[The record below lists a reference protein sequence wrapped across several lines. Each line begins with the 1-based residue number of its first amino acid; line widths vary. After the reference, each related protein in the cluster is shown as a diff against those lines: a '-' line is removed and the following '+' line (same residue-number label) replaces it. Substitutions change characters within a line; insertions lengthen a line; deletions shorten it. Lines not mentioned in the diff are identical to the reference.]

1 MIRFDSTPS
10 SIALRVTSGRQ
21 SMAMRSSCAGR
32 RLIGCSSPE
41 GGPGNLGALVGNFK
55 SVPPTRKE
63 PCMRLGLQV
72 GYWGLGMTPE
82 QQLELVKE
90 AEKAGW
96 HSVWAAEAYGSDTAT
111 VLAWIAAQTERIR
124 IGSAI
129 FQMPARSPAM
139 TAMTA
144 ATLDQLSAGRMLL
157 GIGTSGPQ
165 VAEGWDGQRFGKQ
178 LGRTREYVEILR
190 KTLAR
195 ERLEYDGETYQ
206 LPLPDGPGKALKLT
220 IAPVQDQ
227 IPIYIAAIG
236 PKNTQLAGEIADGW
250 IPLFFS
256 PEHVS
261 DAKELLE
268 EGASRSGRSLD
279 GFEISPSVQIRIDDD
294 VDRARDAMR
303 PFLALYVGGMGSREK
318 NFYNALV
325 RRYGFG
331 DAADEVQ
338 NLYLDGKKEEAAA
351 ALPDEL
357 IDTTTLVGPR
367 DKIAERLGVY
377 RGRGGG

>member
-1 MIRFDSTPS
+1 
-10 SIALRVTSGRQ
+10 
-21 SMAMRSSCAGR
+21 
-32 RLIGCSSPE
+32 
-41 GGPGNLGALVGNFK
+41 
-55 SVPPTRKE
+55 
-63 PCMRLGLQV
+63 MRLGINV
-72 GYWGLGMTPE
+72 GYWGLGLTAG
-82 QQLELVKE
+82 QQIELVKE
-90 AEKAGW
+90 AESAGFD
-96 HSVWAAEAYGSDTAT
+96 SVWAAEAYGSDAAT
-111 VLAWIAAQTERIR
+111 VLAWIAAQTETIKL
-124 IGSAI
+124 GSAI
-129 FQMPARSPAM
+129 FQIPARSPAM

-144 ATLDQLSAGRMLL
+144 ATLDQLSNGRVIVGL
-157 GIGTSGPQ
+157 GSSGPQ
-165 VAEGWDGQRFGKQ
+165 VAEGWHGQRFPKQ
-178 LGRTREYVEILR
+178 LKRTREYVEILR
-190 KTLAR
+190 KALAR
-195 ERLEYDGETYQ
+195 ERLEYDGEIYT

-220 IAPVQDQ
+220 IAPVQER

-268 EGASRSGRSLD
+268 EGAARSGRSLD
-279 GFEISPSVQIRIDDD
+279 DFQISPSVQVRIDDD
-294 VDRARDAMR
+294 VDAARDAMR

-325 RRYGFG
+325 RRYGFE

-338 NLYLDGKKEEAAA
+338 SLYLEGKKEEAAA

-367 DKIAERLGVY
+367 DKIAERLQVY
-377 RGRGGG
+377 REAGVGTLMVTPVAFDPEERKTMVRELAEML